1 MQRRAD
7 GGKRGR
13 VRNGMRQQP
22 NFYRLDRSGAGGVG
36 RGERSPDGAPSMMVP
51 LPPGWLCLQDCNV
64 SGQLNQP
71 VVVPFVLMHPDIGVA
86 MIDIAPVQNPEAEQ
100 ILRRRLDA
108 ARFES
113 IFPGFL
119 PILHLRLDRADLP
132 ATEAILR
139 DAFAAMPPLSLPGGD
154 GWISVVRRALLPRD
168 PSRAAAHP
176 GFPGEQARRPPREA
190 AAGPVQEPNTDPDM
204 LQREATVARAAAK
217 PSFEE
222 AVSPVPAARPTGA
235 LPWLILSCVGGL
247 IAMLAL
253 FSLLDTGPSGPPI
266 AAEEANDVPAAS
278 EPARIAAAPTSPAR
292 TPVPDPAVSPKPP
305 AAPAAAPPMPAPAA
319 AAPPLAAS
327 PPMSTGASTPPAPA
341 QRPAPPPA
349 AAPAAAATDRSPRVT
364 VRQPANLRTGPDS
377 QSNIVRVV
385 PRGETLRVHGRTA
398 NGWVQ
403 VGDAE
408 PRGWLHTSRLG
419 EIEQ

>member
-1 MQRRAD
+1 
-7 GGKRGR
+7 
-13 VRNGMRQQP
+13 MRQQP
-22 NFYRLDRSGAGGVG
+22 NFYRLDRSGPGGGG
-36 RGERSPDGAPSMMVP
+36 RGDRSDGAGPSMMVP

-71 VVVPFVLMHPDIGVA
+71 VVVPFVLMHPDVGVA
-86 MIDIAPVQNPEAEQ
+86 LIDVAPAQNPEAEQ

-139 DAFAAMPPLSLPGGD
+139 DAFSAMPPLSLPGGD

-168 PSRAAAHP
+168 PGRAAAHP
-176 GFPGEQARRPPREA
+176 SFSGEHARRPGPRDA
-190 AAGPVQEPNTDPDM
+190 AAPLAQGPSTDPDM
-204 LQREATVARAAAK
+204 LHREAAVARAA
-217 PSFEE
+217 PQTSFEAE
-222 AVSPVPAARPTGA
+222 SPVPATRPSGV
-235 LPWLILSCVGGL
+235 LPWIIMSSVGGL

-253 FSLLDTGPSGPPI
+253 FSLVEIGPSDAPV
-266 AAEEANDVPAAS
+266 AAEGPNDVPAAS
-278 EPARIAAAPTSPAR
+278 APAAAVPTPPAAMLVPEPAA
-292 TPVPDPAVSPKPP
+292 SPKPP
-305 AAPAAAPPMPAPAA
+305 AAPATTASPAQPSAQPLPPAA
-319 AAPPLAAS
+319 SS
-327 PPMSTGASTPPAPA
+327 PTSTGAPALPAPA
-341 QRPAPPPA
+341 QRPAPPP
-349 AAPAAAATDRSPRVT
+349 PAAAADRAPRVT
-364 VRQPANLRTGPDS
+364 VRQPANLRTAPDG
-377 QSNIVRVV
+377 QSNVIRVV

-398 NGWVQ
+398 NGWIQ

-419 EIEQ
+419 DIEE

>member
-1 MQRRAD
+1 
-7 GGKRGR
+7 
-13 VRNGMRQQP
+13 MRQQP
-22 NFYRLDRSGAGGVG
+22 NFYRLDRSGSGGGFG
-36 RGERSPDGAPSMMVP
+36 RGEQRPDGASSTMVP

-71 VVVPFVLMHPDIGVA
+71 VIVPFVLMHPDVGVA
-86 MIDIAPVQNPEAEQ
+86 LIDMAPAHNPEAEQ

-139 DAFAAMPPLSLPGGD
+139 DAFSAMPPLSLPGGD

-168 PSRAAAHP
+168 PGRAAAHP
-176 GFPGEQARRPPREA
+176 SFSGEHARRPSPRDAAPA
-190 AAGPVQEPNTDPDM
+190 AAAPPAQGTDTDPDM
-204 LQREATVARAAAK
+204 LHREAAVARAAPP
-217 PSFEE
+217 PSFETE
-222 AVSPVPAARPTGA
+222 SPVPAARPPGV
-235 LPWLILSCVGGL
+235 LPWIIMSSVGGL

-253 FSLLDTGPSGPPI
+253 FSLVELGPSDGPVTSEDAPAV
-266 AAEEANDVPAAS
+266 AAPPPV
-278 EPARIAAAPTSPAR
+278 AAAPTPPAR
-292 TPVPDPAVSPKPP
+292 TPVPDPAASSPKPP
-305 AAPAAAPPMPAPAA
+305 PASATTASPAQPPAQPSPPAASSAT
-319 AAPPLAAS
+319 
-327 PPMSTGASTPPAPA
+327 STGASALPAPA
-341 QRPAPPPA
+341 QRPAPPPPEPTA
-349 AAPAAAATDRSPRVT
+349 ADRSPRVT
-364 VRQPANLRTGPDS
+364 VRLPANLRASPDG
-377 QSNIVRVV
+377 QSNIIRVV
-385 PRGETLRVHGRTA
+385 PRGETLRVHGRTG

-419 EIEQ
+419 EIEE